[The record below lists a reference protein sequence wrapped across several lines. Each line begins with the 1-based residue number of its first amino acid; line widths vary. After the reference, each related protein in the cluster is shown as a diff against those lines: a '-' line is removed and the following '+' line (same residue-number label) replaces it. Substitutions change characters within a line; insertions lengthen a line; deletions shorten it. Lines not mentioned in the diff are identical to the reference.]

1 MFTIESA
8 LPVESLHTLRMGS
21 CIKVNCIVRTVVLK
35 GMGSSVMKILNVI
48 LLAAIIFLLGLDEWL
63 EYYIELA
70 IYKYKV
76 WYYYG

>member
-1 MFTIESA
+1 MIESVKNVARLLMLKLGSFIMTSCIVKIVA
-8 LPVESLHTLRMGS
+8 LKIMGS
-21 CIKVNCIVRTVVLK
+21 R
-35 GMGSSVMKILNVI
+35 VMKILNVI

-76 WYYYG
+76 WSLYYG

>member
-1 MFTIESA
+1 M
-8 LPVESLHTLRMGS
+8 R
-21 CIKVNCIVRTVVLK
+21 IVH
-35 GMGSSVMKILNVI
+35 VI

>member
-1 MFTIESA
+1 M
-8 LPVESLHTLRMGS
+8 R
-21 CIKVNCIVRTVVLK
+21 IVH
-35 GMGSSVMKILNVI
+35 VI
-48 LLAAIIFLLGLDEWL
+48 ILAAIVFLLGLDEWL

>member
-1 MFTIESA
+1 MFTIESVRVVER
-8 LPVESLHTLRMGS
+8 LPILTLGSFIMTS
-21 CIKVNCIVRTVVLK
+21 CIVKTVALK
-35 GMGSSVMKILNVI
+35 IMGSSVMKILNVI

>member
-1 MFTIESA
+1 MT
-8 LPVESLHTLRMGS
+8 S
-21 CIKVNCIVRTVVLK
+21 CIVKIVALK
-35 GMGSSVMKILNVI
+35 IMGNSVMKILNVI

>member
-1 MFTIESA
+1 MLKLGSFIMT
-8 LPVESLHTLRMGS
+8 S
-21 CIKVNCIVRTVVLK
+21 CIVKIVALK
-35 GMGSSVMKILNVI
+35 IMGSSVMKILNVI

>member
-1 MFTIESA
+1 
-8 LPVESLHTLRMGS
+8 
-21 CIKVNCIVRTVVLK
+21 
-35 GMGSSVMKILNVI
+35 MKTLNVI

-76 WYYYG
+76 WNLYYG